1 MARGKKGG
9 ILSRFVPDVS
19 LLFWRIIT
27 IVISI
32 ITLFIIVQSAWSII
46 LSKREIN
53 RLTRLQKSYKEQIA
67 ADSTLLHRL
76 QHDEYLEQYARER
89 YNMQRTNEQVYKIK

>member
-9 ILSRFVPDVS
+9 LLSRFAPDAS

-53 RLTRLQKSYKEQIA
+53 RLTQLQKSYKEQIA

-76 QHDEYLEQYARER
+76 QHDEYLEQCARER

>member
-1 MARGKKGG
+1 MAKGKKFGF
-9 ILSRFVPDVS
+9 LSKLVPDAS

-32 ITLFIIVQSAWSII
+32 ITLIIIVQSAWNII

-53 RLTRLQKSYKEQIA
+53 RLTRLQESYRRQIA
-67 ADSTLLHRL
+67 ADSALLHSL
-76 QHDEYLEQYARER
+76 QYDEHLEQYARER
-89 YNMQRTNEQVYKIK
+89 YNMQRENEQVYKIE

>member
-53 RLTRLQKSYKEQIA
+53 RLARLQKSYKEQIA